1 MIFSIGD
8 LSKKMIIPLLIPVIY
23 IFRHYILEKVSS
35 DSEKKSI
42 FINTFIVSLSYIFNG
57 ILLLIEY
64 NLMKSKEQSLQL
76 DEFKNQLLIEK
87 EKIEKKRT
95 IKSFIFLILISFFN
109 FFNFQIYDIAKMS
122 QPSTY
127 KQYYFYSLSITI
139 FFLSTALMSYI
150 LLNKKIYRHQ
160 RLSLIISPILSIIMF
175 SVFISEE
182 GFELELMKYLFI
194 CLGLRTPRFI
204 LMVIGKF
211 YMERYYVTPT
221 KLLTF
226 FGLFGL
232 LFSLIA
238 NSISFFFEINDSNN
252 EYINN
257 GRFLNIFDYWG
268 IMNQTCFYISVI
280 LWFIENYIIWFC
292 ISSFSPNH
300 YIIYRNIS
308 SIIVIVKELIEDYG
322 YKNYKIII
330 SFFSLIGIFF
340 CSLIY
345 NEIIIIRILNLDKY
359 TVIEIDKRQKEETEN
374 NNNNNFEIISN
385 ENEDNNNEHNE

>member
-8 LSKKMIIPLLIPVIY
+8 LSKKMLIPLLIPVIY

-35 DSEKKSI
+35 DAEKKSI
-42 FINTFIVSLSYIFNG
+42 FINTFIASLSYIFNG

-64 NLMKSKEQSLQL
+64 NLMKSKVQSLQQ

-87 EKIEKKRT
+87 EKIEKKRA
-95 IKSFIFLILISFFN
+95 IKSLIFLILISFFN
-109 FFNFQIYDIAKMS
+109 FFNFQIYDIEKIS
-122 QPSTY
+122 KPSTY
-127 KQYYFYSLSITI
+127 KQYYFYSISITI

-150 LLNKKIYRHQ
+150 LLNRKIYRHQ
-160 RLSLIISPILSIIMF
+160 TLSLIISPILSIIMF

-182 GFELELMKYLFI
+182 GFELELIKYLLI
-194 CLGLRTPRFI
+194 CLGLRNLRFI

-211 YMERYYVTPT
+211 YMERYYITQS

-232 LFSLIA
+232 LFSLIV
-238 NSISFFFEINDSNN
+238 NLISFCFEFNDSSS
-252 EYINN
+252 EYISN
-257 GRFLNIFDYWG
+257 GRLLNILDYWG
-268 IMNQTCFYISVI
+268 IMNQKCFYISVF
-280 LWFIENYIIWFC
+280 LWFIENYLIWFC

-308 SIIVIVKELIEDYG
+308 SIIVIVKELIEEFRFR
-322 YKNYKIII
+322 NYKVII
-330 SFFSLIGIFF
+330 SFFSLIGIFA

-345 NEIIIIRILNLDKY
+345 NEIVIIRILNLDKY
-359 TVIEIDKRQKEETEN
+359 TAIEIDKRQKEETDN
-374 NNNNNFEIISN
+374 NKNNNFEIVPS